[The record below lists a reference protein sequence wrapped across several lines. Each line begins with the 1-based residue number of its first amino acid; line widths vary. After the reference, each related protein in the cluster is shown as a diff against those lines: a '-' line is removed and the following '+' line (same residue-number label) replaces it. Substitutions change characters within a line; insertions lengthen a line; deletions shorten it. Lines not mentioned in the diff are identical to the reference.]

1 MSLPI
6 SDSERT
12 QASTPEQER
21 VSALRSAPELFPDG
35 YDMHEIVGQG
45 GMGIVYRARDIA
57 LDRDIAIKML
67 QPHFAADS
75 AEARRFVEEARI
87 TAQLQHPGI
96 PAIHEVGTMAND
108 RPFIAMKLIKGET
121 LDALL
126 KRPDTRTA
134 SFIATFEAI
143 AFALG
148 YAHSQ
153 NVIHRDLKPANIMVG
168 AFGEVQVM
176 DWGLAKVL
184 ASDGRPPRQ
193 PTDSS
198 EQSPTETHIRS
209 ARDSD
214 SDSETRHGDY
224 MGTPAYMPP
233 EQAIGA
239 VDKIDARSDV
249 FGLGAILCTMLT
261 GHPPFNGGSAES
273 TRQLAAQGKIGDAFA
288 RLDSCGAEPEWIA
301 LAKRCLSAEPNDRP
315 ANGTEVANEVAK
327 LRAAADERAKQAE
340 IGKARSDTRRRVL
353 AWSAAAVF
361 AVLSAG
367 AITSWVLAN
376 QARDAEKA
384 TAAQLV
390 RTEAEEKR
398 AVGAEKATTAQLVLT
413 QAAKSAAVAKTKEVE
428 ATLVVVGQRTKMLGD
443 AYGDFVFDIQSML
456 ENRPGTQD
464 LRRALLEQARTGL
477 KKILDEARKQGSPDH
492 TLVVSHFRMG
502 DIEQQLG
509 NTLAAKKEY
518 QAGHELAKQL
528 ADAEPKNALAQRDL
542 SLGFENLGNVTL
554 RLGQTK
560 DALDFYQKGLMVS
573 QRLADADPKNAQ
585 AQRDLSISF
594 NNLGNVTL
602 QLGQTKDALDFYQKC
617 LMVRQRL
624 ADADPKNAEAQR
636 DLSVSFIRLGDVMLP
651 LGQTKDALD
660 FYQKSLVIG
669 QRLAYADPKN
679 AEQQRYLSLSFERL
693 GDVTLKLEQTKDA
706 FDFYQKMYAIK
717 QQLADAD
724 PKNAQAQRDLSV
736 SFEKLGNVTLQLGR
750 TKEALDFYQ
759 KGLAVSQR
767 LADADPNNAGLQ
779 RDLSI
784 SFDKL
789 GNITLKLGR
798 TKEALDFY
806 QKYNAIGQRLADA
819 DPKNAQARR
828 DLSISFGKLG
838 DVTLQ
843 LGQTR
848 DALDFYQKYNAICQ
862 RLADADP
869 NNAVAQRDLS
879 VSFEKLGNV
888 TRQLGRTKDAL
899 DFYRKGLA
907 VSQWLADADPKNV
920 VASTNLFINLYK
932 LGELEYGRNNFAE
945 AADWF
950 GKARNVLLP
959 WHEKKLLDGQFL
971 NAVPVMDNKI
981 AACHKAEKSLA
992 DLDFAMK
999 QPNAE
1004 VPGLLDIRVQVFA
1017 KKNDQKNLLATA
1029 IAYEKLAS
1037 ADDRQLYNAACA
1049 WSLASGLAKEDAK
1062 LREEYAVKAMAILR
1076 RTPTGKG
1083 HFVDSPAKL
1092 AAHMKQDADMNPLRE
1107 RADFQKLLAELEA
1120 PPKPR
1125 ELAPPPRAK

>member
-6 SDSERT
+6 PDSERT

-121 LDALL
+121 LDAML
-126 KRPDTRTA
+126 KRPDARRTN
-134 SFIATFEAI
+134 FIATFEAI

-148 YAHSQ
+148 YAHSRH
-153 NVIHRDLKPANIMVG
+153 VIHRDLKPANIMVG

-249 FGLGAILCTMLT
+249 FGLGAILCAMLT
-261 GHPPFNGGSAES
+261 GQPPFNGGSAES
-273 TRQLAAQGKIGDAFA
+273 TRQLAAQGKLGDAFA
-288 RLDSCGAEPEWIA
+288 RLDSCGAEPEWVA
-301 LAKRCLSAEPNDRP
+301 LAKRCLSAEPADRP

-376 QARDAEKA
+376 QAREAEKA

-390 RTEAEEKR
+390 RTQAEEQRAVGAEKATAAQLVLTQAEEKR
-398 AVGAEKATTAQLVLT
+398 AVGAEKATAAQLVLT
-413 QAAKSAAVAKTKEVE
+413 QAAESAAVAKTKEVE

-456 ENRPGTQD
+456 VNRPGTQD
-464 LRRALLEQARTGL
+464 LRRALLEKARTGL

-492 TLVVSHFRMG
+492 TLITSYFHMG
-502 DIEQQLG
+502 DVEQQFG
-509 NTLAAKKEY
+509 NTLAAQKEY
-518 QAGHELAKQL
+518 QAGCDLAKQL
-528 ADAEPKNALAQRDL
+528 ADADPKNAEAQRDL
-542 SLGFENLGNVTL
+542 SISFERLGDVTL
-554 RLGQTK
+554 RLGHAKNALDFYHKGLVVRQRLADADPKNTRSQRDLSISFDKLGDVELKIGHAKDALDFHQKGLVVRQRLSDANPNNAEVQRDLTVSFSKLGDMTLRLGQMK
-560 DALDFYQKGLMVS
+560 DALDFYQKGLELS
-573 QRLADADPKNAQ
+573 QRLADTDPKNTRS
-585 AQRDLSISF
+585 QRDLSVCF
-594 NNLGNVTL
+594 LKLGDVTL
-602 QLGQTKDALDFYQKC
+602 QLGQAKDALDIYQKG
-617 LMVRQRL
+617 LVVSQRL

-636 DLSVSFIRLGDVMLP
+636 DLSI
-651 LGQTKDALD
+651 
-660 FYQKSLVIG
+660 
-669 QRLAYADPKN
+669 
-679 AEQQRYLSLSFERL
+679 SFERL
-693 GDVTLKLEQTKDA
+693 GDVTLRLGHA
-706 FDFYQKMYAIK
+706 
-717 QQLADAD
+717 
-724 PKNAQAQRDLSV
+724 KNA
-736 SFEKLGNVTLQLGR
+736 
-750 TKEALDFYQ
+750 LDIFH
-759 KGLAVSQR
+759 KGLIVS
-767 LADADPNNAGLQ
+767 
-779 RDLSI
+779 
-784 SFDKL
+784 
-789 GNITLKLGR
+789 
-798 TKEALDFY
+798 
-806 QKYNAIGQRLADA
+806 QRLADA
-819 DPKNAQARR
+819 DPKNAQVQR
-828 DLSISFGKLG
+828 DLSIRFNKLG

-843 LGQTR
+843 LGQTN
-848 DALDFYQKYNAICQ
+848 DALDFYQKSFRVRL

-869 NNAVAQRDLS
+869 KNFQAQRDLS
-879 VSFEKLGNV
+879 VSFN
-888 TRQLGRTKDAL
+888 QLGDVAMQLAQTKDAL
-899 DFYRKGLA
+899 DFYLKYNGIC
-907 VSQWLADADPKNV
+907 QWLANADPKN
-920 VASTNLFINLYK
+920 AQGNRDLLISFYK
-932 LGELEYGRNNFAE
+932 LGTVSEKTKDY
-945 AADWF
+945 AAAIGWY
-950 GKARNVLLP
+950 
-959 WHEKKLLDGQFL
+959 
-971 NAVPVMDNKI
+971 
-981 AACHKAEKSLA
+981 EKSLA
-992 DLDFAMK
+992 VAAKFERPEFFANEVRIVEK
-999 QPNAE
+999 QIVDCKTKRPS
-1004 VPGLLDIRVQVFA
+1004 P
-1017 KKNDQKNLLATA
+1017 KT
-1029 IAYEKLAS
+1029 
-1037 ADDRQLYNAACA
+1037 
-1049 WSLASGLAKEDAK
+1049 
-1062 LREEYAVKAMAILR
+1062 REA
-1076 RTPTGKG
+1076 
-1083 HFVDSPAKL
+1083 
-1092 AAHMKQDADMNPLRE
+1092 
-1107 RADFQKLLAELEA
+1107 
-1120 PPKPR
+1120 
-1125 ELAPPPRAK
+1125 APPPRAAK